1 MSLMLGSV
9 TTAPSW
15 HGLWLRLIED
25 TTPARG
31 ALASAL
37 ATRMAAP
44 TARDPP
50 QPLPPQ
56 TAQNTL
62 KDLEVKKIQLHTPP
76 AKPKVDNAFDFDSA
90 RRILTDLIAATP
102 DVTITITAEPQG
114 RKYSETA
121 AKAFTH
127 DTVFTIANIFEANV
141 PFSSG
146 NERDDF
152 PFDSIDDMMAYEA
165 CPDVLDPLFPD
176 WSDKAAIELY
186 YQEKIIQEGLGDHII
201 KPGDSDNGDP
211 DFPFKDIAELRFC
224 AEDATSDDDEYI
236 DDLAAWYRSTN

>member
-1 MSLMLGSV
+1 MLQLLTSP
-9 TTAPSW
+9 APSALN
-15 HGLWLRLIED
+15 HRIE
-25 TTPARG
+25 R
-31 ALASAL
+31 
-37 ATRMAAP
+37 
-44 TARDPP
+44 
-50 QPLPPQ
+50 Q
-56 TAQNTL
+56 
-62 KDLEVKKIQLHTPP
+62 
-76 AKPKVDNAFDFDSA
+76 
-90 RRILTDLIAATP
+90 
-102 DVTITITAEPQG
+102 
-114 RKYSETA
+114 YSETA
-121 AKAFTH
+121 TKAFTH
-127 DTVFTIANIFEANV
+127 DTIFTIANIFEAKV

>member
-9 TTAPSW
+9 STAPSW

-90 RRILTDLIAATP
+90 RRVLTDLIAATP
-102 DVTITITAEPQG
+102 DVTITITAEPQE

-127 DTVFTIANIFEANV
+127 DTVFTVANIFEAKV
-141 PFSSG
+141 PISSG

-152 PFDSIDDMMAYEA
+152 PFDSIDDMWAYEA
-165 CPDVLDPLFPD
+165 CPDILDPKFPD

-186 YQEKIIQEGLGDHII
+186 YQ
-201 KPGDSDNGDP
+201 
-211 DFPFKDIAELRFC
+211 R
-224 AEDATSDDDEYI
+224 
-236 DDLAAWYRSTN
+236 RR

>member
-1 MSLMLGSV
+1 MLGSV
-9 TTAPSW
+9 STTPSW

-44 TARDPP
+44 IARDPP

-90 RRILTDLIAATP
+90 RRILTDLADRP
-102 DVTITITAEPQG
+102 H
-114 RKYSETA
+114 R
-121 AKAFTH
+121 
-127 DTVFTIANIFEANV
+127 
-141 PFSSG
+141 G
-146 NERDDF
+146 N
-152 PFDSIDDMMAYEA
+152 S
-165 CPDVLDPLFPD
+165 
-176 WSDKAAIELY
+176 
-186 YQEKIIQEGLGDHII
+186 
-201 KPGDSDNGDP
+201 
-211 DFPFKDIAELRFC
+211 
-224 AEDATSDDDEYI
+224 
-236 DDLAAWYRSTN
+236 

>member
-9 TTAPSW
+9 STAPSW

-102 DVTITITAEPQG
+102 DVTITITAEPQE

-152 PFDSIDDMMAYEA
+152 PFDSIDDMMACEA

-224 AEDATSDDDEYI
+224 AENTTSDDDEYI

>member
-1 MSLMLGSV
+1 MHVWTCLSCLHVNIRNVTHARISPYCSL
-9 TTAPSW
+9 SW

-102 DVTITITAEPQG
+102 DVTICPKYDFVQIVLQIKRATAL
-114 RKYSETA
+114 SL
-121 AKAFTH
+121 
-127 DTVFTIANIFEANV
+127 
-141 PFSSG
+141 
-146 NERDDF
+146 
-152 PFDSIDDMMAYEA
+152 
-165 CPDVLDPLFPD
+165 C
-176 WSDKAAIELY
+176 
-186 YQEKIIQEGLGDHII
+186 
-201 KPGDSDNGDP
+201 
-211 DFPFKDIAELRFC
+211 
-224 AEDATSDDDEYI
+224 
-236 DDLAAWYRSTN
+236 TNLHTN

>member
-9 TTAPSW
+9 STTPSW

-90 RRILTDLIAATP
+90 RRVLTDLIAATP

>member
-56 TAQNTL
+56 TAQNPAAFSVQCGPTIHEE
-62 KDLEVKKIQLHTPP
+62 LE
-76 AKPKVDNAFDFDSA
+76 
-90 RRILTDLIAATP
+90 
-102 DVTITITAEPQG
+102 
-114 RKYSETA
+114 
-121 AKAFTH
+121 
-127 DTVFTIANIFEANV
+127 
-141 PFSSG
+141 
-146 NERDDF
+146 
-152 PFDSIDDMMAYEA
+152 
-165 CPDVLDPLFPD
+165 
-176 WSDKAAIELY
+176 
-186 YQEKIIQEGLGDHII
+186 
-201 KPGDSDNGDP
+201 
-211 DFPFKDIAELRFC
+211 
-224 AEDATSDDDEYI
+224 
-236 DDLAAWYRSTN
+236 

>member
-9 TTAPSW
+9 STTPSW

-44 TARDPP
+44 IARDPP

-102 DVTITITAEPQG
+102 DITAEPQE

-127 DTVFTIANIFEANV
+127 DTVFTVANIFEAKV
-141 PFSSG
+141 PISSG

-152 PFDSIDDMMAYEA
+152 QFDSIDDMMAYEA
-165 CPDVLDPLFPD
+165 CPDILDPLFPD

-201 KPGDSDNGDP
+201 KPEDSDNGDP
-211 DFPFKDIAELRFC
+211 DFPFKDIAELRFI
-224 AEDATSDDDEYI
+224 AENATSDDDEYI

>member
-1 MSLMLGSV
+1 MLGSV

-102 DVTITITAEPQG
+102 DVTITITAEPQE

-127 DTVFTIANIFEANV
+127 DTVFTVANIFEA
-141 PFSSG
+141 
-146 NERDDF
+146 
-152 PFDSIDDMMAYEA
+152 
-165 CPDVLDPLFPD
+165 
-176 WSDKAAIELY
+176 
-186 YQEKIIQEGLGDHII
+186 I
-201 KPGDSDNGDP
+201 KQGTQTTRTP
-211 DFPFKDIAELRFC
+211 
-224 AEDATSDDDEYI
+224 TSPSTTSRSY
-236 DDLAAWYRSTN
+236 APSPTTARSTTTSRSMPSSRATAAGPLNDAACMHPTVTHPQSGQSTTL

>member
-9 TTAPSW
+9 STTPSW

-90 RRILTDLIAATP
+90 RRVLTDLIAATP

-224 AEDATSDDDEYI
+224 AENATSDDDEYI